1 MTEILLVFSFTK
13 WGQLQRLIVKIE
25 GIISELLAQKLSQDS
40 TWMVA
45 LIKDILRKIIGKINY
60 KFKVIFLEF

>member
-13 WGQLQRLIVKIE
+13 WGQLHRLTVKIE

>member
-13 WGQLQRLIVKIE
+13 WGQLHRLIVKIE